1 MTQTETDQINVV
13 VPVGQRL
20 SEAQE
25 IDVRV
30 HRPGDTPLSVRVRLV
45 PDTDEPGPEMSTL
58 PARTWK
64 PKDDVFPEI
73 EYGGGD

>member
-1 MTQTETDQINVV
+1 MTQTATDHISVV

-20 SEAQE
+20 PEAQD
-25 IDVRV
+25 IDVMV
-30 HRPGDTPLSVRVRLV
+30 HRPGDTPLSVTVRLV
-45 PDTDEPGPEMSTL
+45 PESGPREPEMSTL